1 MPIRES
7 SNQIDKIQDRGVPNA
22 VYEGTLTQTAQLS
35 SLSTGYQCILTQDLS
50 FLNLGFQVPE
60 VSAVYQFAT
69 GLGGGS
75 YGVNHYKLPFVIW
88 NTNGTIEESATLNVY
103 YTYLAQPYPTGPAIG
118 SPILQIKY
126 YNRTSSSA
134 GQIFFYKIRSS
145 DAANS
150 DSAYRRTQ

>member
-1 MPIRES
+1 MSVQES

-69 GLGGGS
+69 GQSVAVMELITTS
-75 YGVNHYKLPFVIW
+75 YLLLY
-88 NTNGTIEESATLNVY
+88 GT
-103 YTYLAQPYPTGPAIG
+103 
-118 SPILQIKY
+118 
-126 YNRTSSSA
+126 RTE
-134 GQIFFYKIRSS
+134 Q
-145 DAANS
+145 
-150 DSAYRRTQ
+150 